1 MAEENSKN
9 TDNKSQ
15 ETTPKVDEIKDTGEN
30 QEKTFTQAELDK
42 IISDRIARERKNLP
56 DETDLKAYKEWK
68 KSQQTET
75 EKTVER
81 EKKYAE
87 LEAQSESLRR
97 ENTAIKAG
105 VKTDDVDYVL
115 FKVGKMEGEFDKNLK
130 TFLAENEKFTD
141 PNTRQIAGA
150 KHGASKSST
159 ADGVEAAFMKKNP
172 DLKID

>member
-1 MAEENSKN
+1 MAEEE
-9 TDNKSQ
+9 NKTTVEKQ
-15 ETTPKVDEIKDTGEN
+15 ETTQNAETENTDTG
-30 QEKTFTQAELDK
+30 QGKTFTQAELDK

-115 FKVGKMEGEFDKNLK
+115 
-130 TFLAENEKFTD
+130 
-141 PNTRQIAGA
+141 
-150 KHGASKSST
+150 SKSEKWK
-159 ADGVEAAFMKKNP
+159 GV
-172 DLKID
+172 

>member
-1 MAEENSKN
+1 MAEEE
-9 TDNKSQ
+9 NKTTVEKQ
-15 ETTPKVDEIKDTGEN
+15 ETTQNAETENTDTG
-30 QEKTFTQAELDK
+30 QGKTFTQAELDK
-42 IISDRIARERKNLP
+42 IISTEWRGKPNLP

-115 FKVGKMEGEFDKNLK
+115 FKVGKMEGEFEKNLK
-130 TFLAENEKFTD
+130 SFLAENEKFTD
-141 PNTRQIAGA
+141 PNIKQVAGA
-150 KHGASKSST
+150 KHEASKSST
-159 ADGVEAAFMKKNP
+159 IDGVEAAFMKKNP